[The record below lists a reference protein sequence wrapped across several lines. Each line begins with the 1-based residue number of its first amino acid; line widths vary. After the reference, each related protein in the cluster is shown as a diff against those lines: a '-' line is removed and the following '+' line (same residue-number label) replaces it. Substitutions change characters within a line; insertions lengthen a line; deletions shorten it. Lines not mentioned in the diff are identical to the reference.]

1 MHAAQ
6 CNPDKG
12 FLLNYEI
19 KALIATKLPPFLS
32 GNSLKVRVEET
43 EKDVIVSVTIP
54 GVTKDELGVYVAEDY
69 VRITRETTL
78 ADHYRNE
85 YMFKF
90 EHYETSFTRIIPLP
104 AKVQSRQARSRFG
117 SEVLT
122 VWVPK
127 IPY

>member
-12 FLLNYEI
+12 FLLNHEI
-19 KALIATKLPPFLS
+19 NAVIATKLPPFLR
-32 GNSLKVRVEET
+32 GNSLEVRVAET
-43 EKDVIVSVTIP
+43 EKDVTVSVVIP
-54 GVTKDELGVYVAEDY
+54 GVTKEELGVYAAEDY
-69 VRITRETTL
+69 VRITREITHS
-78 ADHYRNE
+78 DNYRNE

-90 EHYETSFTRIIPLP
+90 EHYETSFTRIIPLTT
-104 AKVQSRQARSRFG
+104 KVQSRQARGEFR

-127 IPY
+127 IS